1 MLALETLFADV
12 EQARYHYLSSVRHLS
27 TTQGNFR
34 PAVPTGATW
43 SIAEVTEHLV
53 HAEYGGVLCIWK
65 AAVAMRTGKPIW
77 SGASV
82 NQGLSIEDVVAR
94 TWRPREAAPEGA
106 APRMGGPLGYW
117 VAALSNAQAL
127 LPPLIAVL
135 DGLDGST
142 VIFPH
147 PISGPLDVR
156 QRLEFLRF
164 HLDRHRGQ
172 VESIKGNRAFPAV
185 AEDAG

>member
-1 MLALETLFADV
+1 MLALEAHFHDV
-12 EQARYHYLSSVRHLS
+12 EQARHTYLASVRYL
-27 TTQGNFR
+27 TTAQGDFR
-34 PAVPTGATW
+34 PAMLAGASW

-53 HAEYGGVLCIWK
+53 HAEHGGVLCIWK
-65 AAVAMRTGKPIW
+65 AAAAERTGEPIW
-77 SGASV
+77 SEASV
-82 NQGLSIEDVVAR
+82 NQGLSIEEVVAR
-94 TWRPREAAPEGA
+94 TWRPRETAPEGA

-117 VAALSNAQAL
+117 IAALSNAQSL
-127 LPPLIAVL
+127 LPPLTAVL

-172 VESIKGNRAFPAV
+172 VEAIKGNPAFPAV
-185 AEDAG
+185 AEHGG